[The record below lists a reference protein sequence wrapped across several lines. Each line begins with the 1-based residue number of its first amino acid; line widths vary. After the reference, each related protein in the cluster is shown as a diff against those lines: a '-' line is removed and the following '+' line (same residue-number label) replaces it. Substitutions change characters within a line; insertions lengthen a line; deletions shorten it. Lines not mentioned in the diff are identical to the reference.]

1 MLRFGQARKDE
12 YFVSE
17 AAAANGHPEAFWP
30 EPPRHA
36 GENVMKIIKEL
47 YRSVPIYFLALVLAS
62 FGTAIGAQTGN
73 VAHTNRWESDL
84 TAFEISDHTNPPPS
98 NAVLFTGAS
107 NIRLWKNIDKAFP
120 AHKVINRGF
129 GGAEMSDLAEFA
141 GRIVIPYRPKI
152 LIIYAGD
159 NDLVDHK
166 TPEQILAD
174 FKSFTQ
180 QVHTALPKTIIGCIA
195 VKPSPSRG
203 RLLAQIKATDA
214 LLQSYCRTNANTI
227 YIDDFTPM
235 LSASGAPRPELF
247 GKDGLHLNE
256 QGRAIWI
263 SLIGPILDRYDP
275 PLTRT
280 SL

>member
-1 MLRFGQARKDE
+1 MTIIRKLT
-12 YFVSE
+12 S
-17 AAAANGHPEAFWP
+17 
-30 EPPRHA
+30 
-36 GENVMKIIKEL
+36 
-47 YRSVPIYFLALVLAS
+47 SVPIYFLVLAL
-62 FGTAIGAQTGN
+62 ACLAMAVGAQTEN
-73 VAHTNRWESDL
+73 VAKTNRWESDIK
-84 TAFEISDHTNPPPS
+84 AFETSDHTNPPPP

-107 NIRLWKNIDKAFP
+107 NIRLWKNIGEAFP

-159 NDLVDHK
+159 NDLADHK

-174 FKSFTQ
+174 FKSFSHEI
-180 QVHTALPKTIIGCIA
+180 HTALPDTIIGCIA
-195 VKPSPSRG
+195 VKPSPSRA
-203 RLLAQIKATDA
+203 RLLVQIKTTDG
-214 LLQSYCRTNANTI
+214 LLQSYCLTNANTI

-235 LSASGAPRPELF
+235 LSASGKPRPELF
-247 GKDGLHLNE
+247 GKDGLHFNE

-275 PLTRT
+275 PQN
-280 SL
+280 